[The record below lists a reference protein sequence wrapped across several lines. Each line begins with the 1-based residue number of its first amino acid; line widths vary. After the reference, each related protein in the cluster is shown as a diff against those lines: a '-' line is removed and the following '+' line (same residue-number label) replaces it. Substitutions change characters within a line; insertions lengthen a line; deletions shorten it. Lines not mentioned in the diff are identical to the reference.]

1 MRAEVVNQMNDGGA
15 LGLVPRSDNLL
26 ITWKSPKPRRGGLV
40 VRYKRAHRDINIDQG
55 VRVEDC
61 ATTEKMIVIPTL
73 KPLAQG
79 GVRFLDFHTP
89 PCADFL
95 RFSSAIDFGAPL
107 ARL

>member
-1 MRAEVVNQMNDGGA
+1 MEVHSASYRGVIICLSLGRVLSLGG
-15 LGLVPRSDNLL
+15 
-26 ITWKSPKPRRGGLV
+26 GGLV

-61 ATTEKMIVIPTL
+61 ATTEKMIFIPTL

-107 ARL
+107 ARS